1 MSREETTKGDG
12 SVTTTKAESVLWVE
26 LCNPGRLNALTWRMY
41 DQLEM
46 LPAYLATQEDIRAV
60 VFRGEGGTAFAAGTD
75 INQFG
80 GFHTGE
86 QGVAYEHRVGAVFEA
101 LSTITVPTIALVEG
115 PAVGAGLAVVA
126 CCDIVLATPESVF
139 GAPIARTLGNCL
151 PAPVIARL
159 QSRLG
164 VNRTM
169 TMLLTATTLSA
180 RDAQAAGFV
189 HQVLPR
195 VDIEEELRKMLKRIT
210 TSAPLTLAS
219 IKEISR
225 RLERATPT
233 AESDDLLQLCYGSA
247 DFQEGVRAFL
257 EHRHPVWKGQ

>member
-1 MSREETTKGDG
+1 MSTTTRDEG
-12 SVTTTKAESVLWVE
+12 SVTITTADQAAVVE
-26 LCNPGRLNALTWRMY
+26 LRNPGRLNAFTWSMY
-41 DQLEM
+41 DQLSA
-46 LPAYLATQEDIRAV
+46 LPEYLTTHEDIRAV
-60 VFRGEGGTAFAAGTD
+60 VIRGEGEAFAAGTD
-75 INQFG
+75 INQFVA
-80 GFHTGE
+80 FKTGE

-101 LSTITVPTIALVEG
+101 LSSIKVPTIALVEG
-115 PAVGAGLAVVA
+115 PAVGAGLAVA
-126 CCDIVLATPESVF
+126 AACDIVLATPGAVF

-164 VNRTM
+164 INRTM
-169 TMLLTATTLSA
+169 TMLLTATMLSA

-189 HQVLPR
+189 HQVHHE
-195 VDIEEELRKMLKRIT
+195 DEIDGELRKLLKRIT

-225 RLERATPT
+225 RIEHAAP
-233 AESDDLLQLCYGSA
+233 AVPSDDLLQLCYGSE

-257 EHRHPVWKGQ
+257 EHRRPVWKGQ